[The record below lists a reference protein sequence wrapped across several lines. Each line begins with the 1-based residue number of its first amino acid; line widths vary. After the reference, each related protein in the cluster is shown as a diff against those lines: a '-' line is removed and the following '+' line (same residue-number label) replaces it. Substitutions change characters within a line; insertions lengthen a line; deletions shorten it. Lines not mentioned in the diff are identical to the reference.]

1 MLIDT
6 KNDFSSNQ
14 SALNNI
20 AWLSFLW
27 SCASLMVYSI
37 LPAFVVDELNI
48 NHSQVGWIEGL
59 AISSSFMS
67 KFFSGVFSDIS
78 HARKPLILLGTSFS
92 VITKTLFALS
102 TGAYTIFMA
111 RLVDRLSK
119 GIRAAPADAL
129 IADLSEPEKYASAFA
144 LKQTLGS
151 LGAVFGAVL
160 TTGIML
166 ISGNNY
172 KLVFWLSLIPAM
184 FAVLLLIFFI
194 KPNPKTHPRN
204 SPNYTGSKLKLD
216 IKDFSKFSLE
226 FWWLLFSFFFLM
238 LARFSEAF
246 ITLQGKNVGF
256 SVAFLPFIIIIM
268 NLFDAAA
275 AIPSGKIADKKNR
288 KKMLLNGMFI
298 IIIAD
303 FFISYNNMTGF
314 IIGIILIGV
323 HVGIT
328 QGLLRALIAQSTPA
342 ELRGTAFSLFFLVS
356 GAALL
361 IGNVVAGK
369 LSDTFGLKTTFL
381 GGSVFS
387 LISIIL
393 LSFSIFKEHKKTNL
407 QVY

>member
-37 LPAFVVDELNI
+37 LP

-102 TGAYTIFMA
+102 TGAYAIFMA
-111 RLVDRLSK
+111 RLIDRLSK

-129 IADLSEPEKYASAFA
+129 IADLSDPKKYASTFA
-144 LKQTLGS
+144 VRQTLCS
-151 LGAVFGAVL
+151 LGAVFGAIL
-160 TTGIML
+160 TTAIML

-172 KLVFWLSLIPAM
+172 KLVFWLSLIPAIL
-184 FAVLLLIFFI
+184 AVLLLIFFI
-194 KPNPKTHPRN
+194 KPNPQTHPRN
-204 SPNYTGSKLKLD
+204 NPNYANSRLKLD
-216 IKDFSKFSLE
+216 LKDFSKFSLE

-256 SVAFLPFIIIIM
+256 SVAFLPFVIIIM
-268 NLFDAAA
+268 NLSDAAA
-275 AIPSGKIADKKNR
+275 AIPSGKIADMKNR
-288 KKMLLNGMFI
+288 KKMLLSGMFI
-298 IIIAD
+298 ILIAD
-303 FFISYNNMTGF
+303 FFISYN
-314 IIGIILIGV
+314 
-323 HVGIT
+323 
-328 QGLLRALIAQSTPA
+328 R
-342 ELRGTAFSLFFLVS
+342 
-356 GAALL
+356 
-361 IGNVVAGK
+361 
-369 LSDTFGLKTTFL
+369 
-381 GGSVFS
+381 
-387 LISIIL
+387 
-393 LSFSIFKEHKKTNL
+393 
-407 QVY
+407 VYDI